1 LFLLGQLKKLG
12 RLAET
17 IGVGWSFVDGDWSML
32 VVWGMM
38 GCGLSLGGAT
48 SEEVDQQ
55 LKDGKVG
62 RWWGVIGYKFVAVRG
77 YSRW

>member
-1 LFLLGQLKKLG
+1 
-12 RLAET
+12 
-17 IGVGWSFVDGDWSML
+17 
-32 VVWGMM
+32 MM